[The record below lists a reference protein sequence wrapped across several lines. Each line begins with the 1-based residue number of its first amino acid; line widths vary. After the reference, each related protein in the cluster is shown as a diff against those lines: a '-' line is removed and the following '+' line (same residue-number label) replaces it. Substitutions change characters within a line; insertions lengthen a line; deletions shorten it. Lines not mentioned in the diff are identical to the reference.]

1 MSSTANPPI
10 VGLKLLAFCV
20 PLSGVAWSRYQN
32 FLLLDAGYSPTT
44 LGILK
49 TSGYFAKIIF
59 SPVWA
64 VIGDM
69 FSPLW
74 LLAASYVAAGLSLE
88 LVRQCLLRNWP
99 FFILLVIK
107 TIRSAVNC
115 IGPVTESIM
124 FSATRNRKDGE
135 TFGKQRMISSVAW
148 GGGSLFVGFVI
159 DTFGLYS
166 IFPYTYIMI
175 GVALILL
182 FYLSRRYDGYD
193 NNSQFQQK
201 QEHQQDKQDLEDQE
215 QKHEIISVTNS
226 AASKRH
232 HSAASIA
239 STASTATTA
248 TTATSTATDVI
259 QSLKEI
265 LLHPQMSRV
274 AYQIVLTGFVMT
286 LVDTVM
292 PLQLESEFRTSRVFN
307 GLCTWISIISSIPV
321 YWFGKKMHDQHGAF
335 WMFRVAQATYSVRL
349 MGMVVISATGLHS
362 VIQYVFLCLL
372 QLLHGITFALVW
384 IAATHKLNAMNT
396 SKRKVTTSAST
407 LVSTLYFTIGQGF
420 GNIFWMYCYERLQ
433 HNCAVLY
440 FAGWCFLMLNK
451 FLRYEV

>member
-74 LLAASYVAAGLSLE
+74 LLVFSYVAAGISLE

-182 FYLSRRYDGYD
+182 FYLSRYDGYD

-239 STASTATTA
+239 SAACTASTAS
-248 TTATSTATDVI
+248 TATSTATDVI

-362 VIQYVFLCLL
+362 VMQYVFLCLL

>member
-182 FYLSRRYDGYD
+182 FYLSRYGY
-193 NNSQFQQK
+193 NNNTQFQQK

-362 VIQYVFLCLL
+362 VMQYVFLCLL

>member
-32 FLLLDAGYSPTT
+32 LLLLDAGYSPTT
-44 LGILK
+44 LGVLR
-49 TSGYFAKIIF
+49 TSSYFGKIIF

-69 FSPLW
+69 LSPLW
-74 LLAASYVAAGLSLE
+74 LLVFSYVAAGLSLE

-99 FFILLVIK
+99 FLTLFVIK

-182 FYLSRRYDGYD
+182 FYLHVSRYGYD

-201 QEHQQDKQDLEDQE
+201 QEHQQDKQNLEDQE

-226 AASKRH
+226 AASKLHR
-232 HSAASIA
+232 SASSIA
-239 STASTATTA
+239 SPASTSSTASTA
-248 TTATSTATDVI
+248 SDVV

-274 AYQIVLTGFVMT
+274 AYQIVLTGFAMT

-292 PLQLESEFRTSRVFN
+292 TLQLESEFRTSRLFN
-307 GLCTWISIISSIPV
+307 GLCTWISIISTIPV
-321 YWFGKKMHDQHGAF
+321 YWFGKKMHDQNGAF

-349 MGMVVISATGLHS
+349 MGMGVISATGLHS
-362 VIQYVFLCLL
+362 VMLYVFLCLL

-396 SKRKVTTSAST
+396 SKKKVTTSAST

-433 HNCAVLY
+433 HNCGVLY
-440 FAGWCFLMLNK
+440 FAGWCFLMLNI